1 MSLPDLI
8 TIGELAE
15 RSGVTASALRFYE
28 SQGLIASVRTS
39 GNQRRYPRAVLRRVA
54 VVRAAQQLGLTLEEI
69 RAALDSL
76 PDGRTP
82 TRGDWQRLSRQWRAR
97 LDARI
102 RDLEKLRDDLG
113 GCIGCGCLS
122 LQVCALFNPDDGV
135 AREGPG
141 ARLLARKST

>member
-102 RDLEKLRDDLG
+102 RELEKLRDDLG